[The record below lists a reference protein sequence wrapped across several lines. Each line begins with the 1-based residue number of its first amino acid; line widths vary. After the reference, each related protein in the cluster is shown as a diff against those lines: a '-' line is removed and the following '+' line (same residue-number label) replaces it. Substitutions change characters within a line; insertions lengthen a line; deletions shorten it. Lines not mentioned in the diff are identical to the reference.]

1 MFSGDYMEGSQKTVS
16 MTNSVDDPE
25 IMEIILNYA
34 YTGKIK
40 ITRSN
45 IQPILHA
52 ARAFLVRFEH

>member
-1 MFSGDYMEGSQKTVS
+1 MEGSQKTVS